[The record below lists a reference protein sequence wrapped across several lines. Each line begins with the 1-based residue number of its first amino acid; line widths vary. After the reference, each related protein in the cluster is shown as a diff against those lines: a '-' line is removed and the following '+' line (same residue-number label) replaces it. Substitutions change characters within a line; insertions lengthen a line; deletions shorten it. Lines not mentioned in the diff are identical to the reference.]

1 MLVVVDDVAPVG
13 SKFIFLSSFRV
24 LHVIYTSLSKSTPVC
39 ILSVFFAYA
48 SSLLNSFLSDWKKP
62 TFGSLPPAEHSIDR
76 ASVSSPFTSAHWSLR
91 VA

>member
-1 MLVVVDDVAPVG
+1 MLVVVDNVAPVG

-39 ILSVFFAYA
+39 ILSVFCLRF
-48 SSLLNSFLSDWKKP
+48 FLAQFFSSDWKKP

-91 VA
+91 FA